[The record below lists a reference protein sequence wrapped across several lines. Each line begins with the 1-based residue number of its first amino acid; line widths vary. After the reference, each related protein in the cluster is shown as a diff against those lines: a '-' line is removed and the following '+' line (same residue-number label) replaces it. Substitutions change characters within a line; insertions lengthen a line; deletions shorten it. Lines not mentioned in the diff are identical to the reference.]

1 MTYKKNE
8 ISPLSAERLREELKN
23 NNYTQAS
30 FALAVDL
37 DPKYIGFMC
46 TGIRAIPQKRAEQF
60 GELLHVR
67 PEYLLGVDDYKTFDL
82 KWLASAT
89 GTESKKEAFF
99 NHCLD
104 FWGYRI
110 IGNNSIYQENE
121 EGDEV
126 ITGIIYKIQRPNG
139 EISEITGDKIN
150 ILQDEMLR
158 SVRRYIV
165 EAIDTQF

>member
-67 PEYLLGVDDYKTFDL
+67 PEYLLGIDDYKTFDL
-82 KWLASAT
+82 TWLASAT
-89 GTESKKEAFF
+89 GTESKKEAFLR
-99 NHCLD
+99 HCLD
-104 FWGYRI
+104 FWGYKI
-110 IGNNSIYQENE
+110 IGNNSIYQEDE
-121 EGDEV
+121 EGNIV
-126 ITGIIYKIQRPNG
+126 TTGIVYKIQRPNG
-139 EISEITGDKIN
+139 GISEIPGDKFCT
-150 ILQDEMLR
+150 LQDEILR
-158 SVRRYIV
+158 SVRRYLV
-165 EAIDTQF
+165 ETIDPQF